1 MAASNLIRWS
11 GPVAMAAGALLI
23 VTFLLTEF
31 VADGFFYLIGLVL
44 LLLAVALPGLQ
55 ARQADH
61 SGLLGR
67 IGFFVSLLAVAFLV
81 VLFAVVGVAEAFF
94 GFEPEE
100 NAVAGLILMVSFIAF
115 MVGVIL
121 FGVATAR
128 AGVLPRLAAVL
139 LALGFPLALAID
151 MLTGA
156 FSSEEEVFPLGPI
169 IGFPIFAAGLI
180 WLGYAL
186 WSERGASA
194 GQSARVR

>member
-11 GPVAMAAGALLI
+11 GPAAMAAGALLI
-23 VTFLLTEF
+23 VAFLLTEF
-31 VADGFFYLIGLVL
+31 VADDFFYLIGLVFL
-44 LLLAVALPGLQ
+44 LLLVALPGLQ
-55 ARQADH
+55 ARQAGR

-67 IGFFVSLLAVAFLV
+67 IGFFASLLGTAFLV
-81 VLFAVVGVAEAFF
+81 ILFAVVGVAEAFL
-94 GFEPEE
+94 GFDPEG
-100 NAVAGLILMVSFIAF
+100 NAIAGLILIVSFIAF

-121 FGVATAR
+121 FGIATAR

-156 FSSEEEVFPLGPI
+156 FSSEEESFPLGPI

-186 WSERGASA
+186 WSEKASA
-194 GQSARVR
+194 AQPSRVS